1 MDILDIV
8 GQFWMANRF
17 GVGWICAYIWCLQR
31 CVFMHLIAWPYRW
44 NSMRVCFYVYLRCFS
59 PNRKRRQHIGHFK
72 YWRASLC
79 RRNPVIVTDVVAAWP
94 YILEFIVFSENVRRV
109 LRVINEVKLY
119 TKLYT
124 IKIYYTGTMGN
135 VRLQS
140 RHRIAY
146 SSFQSEC
153 WAESKNVLLISTEW
167 AEIN

>member
-17 GVGWICAYIWCLQR
+17 GVGWICVYIYDVCKDVCL
-31 CVFMHLIAWPYRW
+31 CIWLPDYTAGILWEYAFMCIWGA
-44 NSMRVCFYVYLRCFS
+44 S
-59 PNRKRRQHIGHFK
+59 RQTGNEDNTLDISNIDGRH
-72 YWRASLC
+72 YAEETPWSLL
-79 RRNPVIVTDVVAAWP
+79 TAAWP

-124 IKIYYTGTMGN
+124 IKIYYTGTMGY